1 MSFVTILPWVLI
13 AVLLSV
19 LSMVYGVSHGSTD
32 LPYWS
37 ALAFA
42 IFIVALSY
50 AINRRYW
57 RAGQAGSDGKT
68 YSISLAAAR
77 NARLMGVCYVWGAVA
92 LMAIYSL
99 TQLRWQHGWQY
110 ALGMA
115 LFGVTGF
122 VFASKLKRE
131 DLNQYDLVFRVA
143 RFLTIIQGIGAVLGL
158 VYLVAM
164 GKMSSVHDDWA
175 ANQVFLFG
183 GIAIVLLSVFSLR
196 SNRMLIK
203 QTWLK

>member
-1 MSFVTILPWVLI
+1 
-13 AVLLSV
+13 
-19 LSMVYGVSHGSTD
+19 MVYGVSHGSAD
-32 LPYWS
+32 LSYWS

-57 RAGQAGSDGKT
+57 RAGQGEQKN
-68 YSISLAAAR
+68 YSIALAAAR

-92 LMAIYSL
+92 LMAVYSL

-122 VFASKLKRE
+122 AFAAKLKRE
-131 DLNQYDLVFRVA
+131 DLNQYDLVFRLA
-143 RFLTIIQGIGAVLGL
+143 RFLTILQGIGATLGL
-158 VYLVAM
+158 IFLIGT
-164 GKMSSVHDDWA
+164 GKMSSLQDDWA
-175 ANQVFLFG
+175 ANHVFLFG

-196 SNRMLIK
+196 SNKILIK